1 MNRKD
6 TIIVAVLINAA
17 LLTALFIT
25 AIKKESSSTEQ
36 TVAIESKPF
45 AEKMFE
51 FPKESLELKATG
63 GDEVD
68 RVLEELSTPTP
79 SIASKSVNPPQS
91 KQPDLTS
98 SHFSNSF
105 VGDLHALSQSS
116 NQPAAGA
123 SSFGFASETPSEVL
137 EVTVKKGDALEKIA
151 RLHHTSV
158 DEIKKLNQLK
168 GSSLRIGQVLKVKSG
183 PKKGKKE
190 ELVELSQQQAKYYVV
205 KNGDNPWTIAVKNHM
220 KVEEL
225 LQLNQLDEEKA
236 RRLKPGDK
244 LVIR

>member
-25 AIKKESSSTEQ
+25 AVKKEPAASESSLA
-36 TVAIESKPF
+36 VDNKPF
-45 AEKMFE
+45 AEKTFE
-51 FPKESLELKATG
+51 FSKPSFELKATE

-68 RVLEELSTPTP
+68 RMLNQLSASTPAP
-79 SIASKSVNPPQS
+79 
-91 KQPDLTS
+91 
-98 SHFSNSF
+98 SNSPLVQTESHQDPLSSPSSNPF
-105 VGDLHALSQSS
+105 IDDLRALSQSS
-116 NQPAAGA
+116 NHAQAAPQ
-123 SSFGFASETPSEVL
+123 SFGFSSETSSELIDVI
-137 EVTVKKGDALEKIA
+137 VKKGDALEKIA
-151 RLHHTSV
+151 RAHHTSV
-158 DEIKKLNQLK
+158 DEIKRLNQLK
-168 GSSLRIGQVLKVKSG
+168 GNNLKIGQVLKVKAGSKTSG
-183 PKKGKKE
+183 RQEHAEPA
-190 ELVELSQQQAKYYVV
+190 QQPTKFYVV

-225 LQLNQLDEEKA
+225 LKLNQLDEEKA

>member
-25 AIKKESSSTEQ
+25 AVKKEPAATEH
-36 TVAIESKPF
+36 TLAVENKPF
-45 AEKMFE
+45 AEKTFE
-51 FPKESLELKATG
+51 FPKPSFELKATG

-68 RVLEELSTPTP
+68 AVLQQLSIPAPSMSATP
-79 SIASKSVNPPQS
+79 SMQPESSRPEPVSAPSSNPFID
-91 KQPDLTS
+91 DLR
-98 SHFSNSF
+98 
-105 VGDLHALSQSS
+105 ALSQSS
-116 NQPAAGA
+116 NSSHAATQ
-123 SSFGFASETPSEVL
+123 SFGFSSEASEL
-137 EVTVKKGDALEKIA
+137 IDVTVKKGDALEKIA
-151 RLHHTSV
+151 RAHHTSV

-168 GSSLRIGQVLKVKSG
+168 GNNLKIGQVLKVKSG
-183 PKKGKKE
+183 SKNGKKQE
-190 ELVELSQQQAKYYVV
+190 FTEAAQQPTKYYVV

-220 KVEEL
+220 KVDEL
-225 LQLNQLDEEKA
+225 LKLNELDEEKA